1 MSSVFFIINYIKTRY
16 LHNALIIM
24 KQKPINIF
32 VVEDDAVYS
41 AVLAHFLSLNPD
53 YQVKK
58 FGSAKEALSC
68 MHEKPD
74 IVTLDYS
81 LPDATGDQL
90 LKQIREV
97 SPDTKVIMISGQEDI
112 RVAIDLFKKG
122 AHDYIVKDSDTQEKL
137 WMAIQ
142 NLRENIELKQ
152 ELESLQKE
160 VEKKYN
166 FQKIIIGN
174 SPAIKKVFNM
184 MEKAAN
190 SNITVSITG
199 ETGTGKELVAKSIHF
214 NSERKK
220 FPFVPINVAA
230 IPGELLES
238 ELFGHEKG
246 SFTGAVSRRLGKFE
260 EANKGTLFLDEI
272 GEMDINMQAKLLRAL
287 QEREITRIGSNEIIK
302 INARIIVATHRN
314 LLEEVKRGKF
324 REDLYYRLLGL
335 PVVLPPLRE
344 RDNDI
349 ILIARNFIDLY
360 CAENQSPKKSLSVEA
375 KKRLMQYAYPGNIRE
390 LKSII
395 DLACVLSDDEEITEE
410 HLQLNTYTNNNTA
423 STFSVAQNDI
433 TLKDYNIRLIQFLL
447 DNNEYDVVEVA
458 RKLDIG
464 KSTIYRMIKN
474 NELSLVKK
482 NDRLN

>member
-1 MSSVFFIINYIKTRY
+1 M
-16 LHNALIIM
+16 
-24 KQKPINIF
+24 
-32 VVEDDAVYS
+32 YS
-41 AVLAHFLSLNPD
+41 AVLAHFLSLNPE

-58 FGSAKEALSC
+58 FGSAKEALAK

-74 IVTLDYS
+74 VVTLDYS
-81 LPDATGDQL
+81 LPDTTGDQL
-90 LKQIREV
+90 LKQIREL

-152 ELESLQKE
+152 EIESLQKE

-174 SPAIKKVFNM
+174 SPAIKKVFTL

-220 FPFVPINVAA
+220 LPFVPINVAA
-230 IPGELLES
+230 IPSELLES

-246 SFTGAVSRRLGKFE
+246 AFTGAVARRLGKFE
-260 EANKGTLFLDEI
+260 EAGKGTLFLDEI

-287 QEREITRIGSNEIIK
+287 QEREITRVGSNEIIK

-314 LLEEVKRGKF
+314 LLEEVKKGRF

-335 PVVLPPLRE
+335 PIQLPPLRE

-349 ILIARNFIDLY
+349 ILIARNFIEAY
-360 CAENQSPKKSLSVEA
+360 CAENQAGKKNLSVDA
-375 KKRLMQYAYPGNIRE
+375 KKKLMQYAYPGNIRE
-390 LKSII
+390 LKSVIE
-395 DLACVLSDDEEITEE
+395 LACVLSDDEEIAEE
-410 HLQLNTYTNNNTA
+410 HLQLNNYSNNHTA
-423 STFSVAQNDI
+423 GAFSISQGDI
-433 TLKDYNIRLIQFLL
+433 TLKDYNIRLIQHLL
-447 DNNEYDVVEVA
+447 ENNEYDVVEVA

-474 NELSLVKK
+474 NELTLVKK
-482 NDRLN
+482 ADRVG